1 MESRKKQLAVYSLV
15 FIPFAGGLVCAF
27 GAPGCIE
34 GFGGF
39 AAMPE
44 SQPVEVATIG
54 RDELKEKIARKD
66 KFVLVET
73 LPAQYYNHDHLP
85 GAINLPPD
93 QIAQLAPRV
102 LPDKTAEIIVY
113 CAKLT

>member
-1 MESRKKQLAVYSLV
+1 M
-15 FIPFAGGLVCAF
+15 VCAF
-27 GAPGCIE
+27 RLAGCIE

-39 AAMPE
+39 TAMPE

-93 QIAQLAPRV
+93 EIAQSAPKV

>member
-1 MESRKKQLAVYSLV
+1 MAARLL
-15 FIPFAGGLVCAF
+15 FGTDPFRSGPCFLCAF
-27 GAPGCIE
+27 RPLRASKGVE
-34 GFGGF
+34 DV

-54 RDELKEKIARKD
+54 RDELKTKIDRKD
-66 KFVLVET
+66 KFLLVET
-73 LPAQYYNHDHLP
+73 LPVQFYNHDHLP

>member
-1 MESRKKQLAVYSLV
+1 
-15 FIPFAGGLVCAF
+15 
-27 GAPGCIE
+27 
-34 GFGGF
+34 
-39 AAMPE
+39 MPE

-54 RDELKEKIARKD
+54 RDELQEKIARKD
-66 KFVLVET
+66 KFFLVET

-93 QIAQLAPRV
+93 QIAQSASKV
-102 LPDKTAEIIVY
+102 LPDKNAEIIVY